1 MLGSFLLYALASC
14 FVPQLL
20 TSPVGTTFQVGEL
33 AGAAQVV
40 VIFLGVLLH
49 DRRAR
54 RHVDPLAR
62 RVSRREREG
71 HNGALGGTES
81 GTESGTATGTDGHAR
96 GGPGGAPFSAFDRSR
111 AFGERAA
118 L

>member
-14 FVPQLL
+14 FVPQVL
-20 TSPVGTTFQVGEL
+20 TSPVGPRFQVGEL
-33 AGAAQVV
+33 APAAQVV
-40 VIFLGVLLH
+40 VIVLGVSLH

-62 RVSRREREG
+62 RVTRREREG
-71 HNGALGGTES
+71 HNGQLGGTRAVAAEQ
-81 GTESGTATGTDGHAR
+81 GQGR
-96 GGPGGAPFSAFDRSR
+96 GGFGDAPFNAFDRSR